1 MIFTITMWGGLFF
14 ALILAFGPLLGMK
27 TRPTELLILSMVHMV
42 ILTLIAW
49 IKILRKKDD
58 HTDTGI
64 RLSTTGYV
72 HTLIGTCAALIS
84 AASFKGDI
92 HAIQEIINPIGSAL
106 GTSIIGWSMG
116 KEMQRAVWSSEKE
129 DIGYQDELENSF
141 REFSAQIRR
150 LSSRLEES
158 GKEWEKGVTKLRE
171 SLELSGEEWK
181 SGILYIR
188 KNLEDSGGELKKGI
202 DALKTDLERS
212 GESWLAKADK
222 TGKSLE
228 TSVNSII
235 DKINSAG
242 EGVNVSAG
250 AVRDLSETIHT
261 ALNDVDKKLKGIIQ
275 VMGNSALTMRQ
286 GTEETASAMNTV
298 SSGVKNMGKEIYKIN
313 ESLKDAAKIIS
324 EADKLLAQLRQDR
337 G

>member
-1 MIFTITMWGGLFF
+1 MIFTTAIWGGLLS

-42 ILTLIAW
+42 ILTFIAW
-49 IKILRKKDD
+49 INILGRKGD
-58 HTDTGI
+58 HIDIGI

-92 HAIQEIINPIGSAL
+92 HEIQEIINPIGSAL

-116 KEMQRAVWSSEKE
+116 KEMQRAVWSAEKE
-129 DIGYQDELENSF
+129 EIGYQDELENSF

-158 GKEWEKGVTKLRE
+158 GKEWEKGVTRLRE

-181 SGILYIR
+181 SGMLYIR
-188 KNLEDSGGELKKGI
+188 KNLDDSGGELKKGI
-202 DALKTDLERS
+202 DILGADLEKS
-212 GESWLAKADK
+212 GEAWRAKADK
-222 TGKSLE
+222 TGKDLE
-228 TSVNSII
+228 TAVITLI
-235 DKINSAG
+235 DKINSGG
-242 EGVNVSAG
+242 EGVSVSAG
-250 AVRDLSETIHT
+250 AVRDLSETIHA
-261 ALNDVDKKLKGIIQ
+261 ALNDVDKRLKGIIQ